1 MTAKKYPSSTGG
13 RPRRSK
19 LFCERNRAAIC
30 DLVKRGYTLSHAASR
45 IDLVP
50 RTVQSWYEKH
60 QSFRDQVDMARAFSI
75 ARYQEKV
82 ESMID
87 SVDTSNPNAK
97 VAELA
102 WRMMARIDPD
112 EFGDRAALEKARQD
126 GMNALADIMLMTAPT
141 DEIRDFVQDT
151 LLRVGIE
158 RDLPS
163 RLQELD
169 EDDEGIEEV
178 LKPDNNES

>member
-1 MTAKKYPSSTGG
+1 
-13 RPRRSK
+13 
-19 LFCERNRAAIC
+19 
-30 DLVKRGYTLSHAASR
+30 
-45 IDLVP
+45 
-50 RTVQSWYEKH
+50 
-60 QSFRDQVDMARAFSI
+60 MARAFSI